1 MNNGEQVAETGRTA
15 LQLPVM
21 FHEPA
26 GSRKARPYKE
36 EMLGKGV
43 VEVAVNNNNNN
54 LQDYLITMNKR
65 YVYISFQLLP
75 EAAAGLPHNT
85 GERK

>member
-1 MNNGEQVAETGRTA
+1 MNNGEQVAETGQTA

-21 FHEPA
+21 LHEPA

-36 EMLGKGV
+36 EMLGEGV
-43 VEVAVNNNNNN
+43 VEVTVNS
-54 LQDYLITMNKR
+54 K
-65 YVYISFQLLP
+65 P
-75 EAAAGLPHNT
+75 AGLPAQDEQNNMFTSHFSCYQKQQRGCLTT

>member
-1 MNNGEQVAETGRTA
+1 MNNGEQVAETGQTA

-36 EMLGKGV
+36 EMLAKGV
-43 VEVAVNNNNNN
+43 VEVTVNN
-54 LQDYLITMNKR
+54 K
-65 YVYISFQLLP
+65 P
-75 EAAAGLPHNT
+75 AGLPD
-85 GERK
+85 